1 LIKANVHNY
10 FKHAKR
16 LLKHH
21 QFASGFEHWNF
32 ASNGILK
39 GKKSIIQFILL
50 PLWFFKR
57 CFFLKS
63 IIHTPCDSFYC
74 VCTQFMNFEPTW
86 SYKIEIRTLKPIVF
100 EVIKLKPLFNL
111 QPLRL

>member
-1 LIKANVHNY
+1 MQKDSWNVINLHQILNIET
-10 FKHAKR
+10 
-16 LLKHH
+16 LQIMELKK
-21 QFASGFEHWNF
+21 E
-32 ASNGILK
+32 
-39 GKKSIIQFILL
+39 KKLNNSIYNA
-50 PLWFFKR
+50 PLAIFQKMFFFKN
-57 CFFLKS
+57 

-74 VCTQFMNFEPTW
+74 VWTQFMNFEPTW